1 MDKKKSLIAL
11 SAVALGTV
19 AYNLLRPVKSKVDV
33 IEPFDLQ
40 KYLGRWYEI
49 ARFDFRWE
57 RNLKNVTADYSLNED
72 GSVLVNNQGINIT
85 TGKHKQ
91 SIGKAKFVDEENRG
105 ALKVSFFGP
114 FYAGY
119 NIVKL
124 DENYQD
130 ALVFG
135 DNLDYIWFLSR
146 NKTMSKER
154 KEAYLNYAQ
163 AHGYDTSKLVWTIQ
177 E

>member
-11 SAVALGTV
+11 SVVALGTV
-19 AYNLLRPVKSKVDV
+19 AYNLFRPIRSKVEV
-33 IEPFDLQ
+33 VEPFQLA
-40 KYLGRWYEI
+40 KYLGKWYEI
-49 ARFDFRWE
+49 ARLDFFWE
-57 RNLKNVTADYSLNED
+57 KDLKNVTADYSLNAD
-72 GSVLVNNQGINIT
+72 GTILVNNQGVDLT
-85 TGKHKQ
+85 SGKHKQ
-91 SIGKAKFVDEENRG
+91 SLGKAKFAAEENRG

-114 FYAGY
+114 FYSGY

-146 NKTMSKER
+146 SKTMSKER
-154 KEAYLNYAQ
+154 KEAYLNYAE
-163 AHGYDTSKLVWTIQ
+163 ASGYDISKLVWTIQ